1 MLTRAEIKGFKCLHD
16 VQVDLGAFNVLIGP
30 NDSGKSSF
38 LQALGEPQRVSVV
51 ELAPPKRGEPV
62 ATFHPGPDGRSVRL
76 WTEDAEVQVSYEV
89 DKGLVVRV
97 RGEEQPSYLV
107 RQVAGPN
114 QAFLRMS
121 EPLMLEPTQVAALSP
136 RGSGDL
142 ASLILSHGRGAT
154 AHLARAALGDRARY
168 DAIQK
173 GMRDI
178 TKGRIR
184 EVIVGEDTGQ
194 GYPLSFRL
202 HDDTVIPASEVSQGL
217 LVYFAFL
224 TIVHRDDAPA
234 VLLIE
239 EPENGVHPLRLVEIV
254 TLLRTLTERGVQIL
268 LTTHSPDLL
277 NACKPEEVLVF
288 RRPGLASGTEIH
300 RLPADFERRAMRSSM
315 GEIWASSGEEGLLDM
330 LPKVEPRIRERVDDA
345 RLTATRS

>member
-38 LQALGEPQRVSVV
+38 LQALGEPQRFIFRSAARMLALQASRPSVRLRSKEKAFLV
-51 ELAPPKRGEPV
+51 GV
-62 ATFHPGPDGRSVRL
+62 GPDGWSLDVSGQQGTIGEIISRL
-76 WTEDAEVQVSYEV
+76 
-89 DKGLVVRV
+89 
-97 RGEEQPSYLV
+97 
-107 RQVAGPN
+107 RQAPASQG
-114 QAFLRMS
+114 AFLSIS
-121 EPLMLEPTQVAALSP
+121 EPLMLEPAAVAALSP
-136 RGSGDL
+136 RGSGTL
-142 ASLILSHGRGAT
+142 TRLIETGGGGAT
-154 AHLARAALGDRARY
+154 AHLARVALGDRKHY

-178 TKGRIR
+178 TSGRIR
-184 EVIVGEDTGQ
+184 EVIVGEDTDQ

-202 HDDTVIPASEVSQGL
+202 HDDTVIAASEVSQGL

-234 VLLIE
+234 VLLVE
-239 EPENGVHPLRLVEIV
+239 EPENGVHPLRLLEIV
-254 TLLRTLTERGVQIL
+254 TLLRSLTQRGVQIL

-288 RRPGLASGTEIH
+288 RRPEPTSGTEIH
-300 RLPADFERRAMRSSM
+300 RLPVDFERRAMRSSM

-330 LPKVEPRIRERVDDA
+330 LPKVEPRIRAEA
-345 RLTATRS
+345 G

>member
-1 MLTRAEIKGFKCLHD
+1 MLTRVEIKGFKCLHD
-16 VQVDLGAFNVLIGP
+16 VSVELRPFNVLIGP

-38 LQALGEPQRVSVV
+38 LQALGELRLFGPHMRLARMSGAPRSIHFWSEHG
-51 ELAPPKRGEPV
+51 ELEVGYEPRGLYILADGQPIH
-62 ATFHPGPDGRSVRL
+62 ATGLQSTESYRSVLSRI
-76 WTEDAEVQVSYEV
+76 
-89 DKGLVVRV
+89 
-97 RGEEQPSYLV
+97 
-107 RQVAGPN
+107 
-114 QAFLRMS
+114 S
-121 EPLMLEPTQVAALSP
+121 EPLMLEPTEVAALSP
-136 RGSGDL
+136 RGSGGL
-142 ASLILSHGRGAT
+142 APLIESRGRGAA
-154 AHLARAALGDRARY
+154 AHLARVALGDRAHY

-178 TKGRIR
+178 TSGRIR

-194 GYPLSFRL
+194 GYPLSVRL
-202 HDDTVIPASEVSQGL
+202 HDNTVIPASEVSQGL

-224 TIVHRDDAPA
+224 CIVHRDDAPS

-239 EPENGVHPLRLVEIV
+239 EPENGVHPLRLHEIV

-288 RRPGLASGTEIH
+288 RRPRPESGTEIH

-315 GEIWASSGEEGLLDM
+315 GEIWASSGEEGLLDL
-330 LPKVEPRIRERVDDA
+330 LPSVEPRIQAEA
-345 RLTATRS
+345 G